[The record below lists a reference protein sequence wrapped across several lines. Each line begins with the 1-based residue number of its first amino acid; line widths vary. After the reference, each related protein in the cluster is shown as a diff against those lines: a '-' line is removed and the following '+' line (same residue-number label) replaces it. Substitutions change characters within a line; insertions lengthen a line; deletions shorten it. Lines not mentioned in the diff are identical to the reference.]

1 MRLFLLAALA
11 QAACAAAATDAAGDV
26 EVQFGIHDYQVTPP
40 GGWQLMSV
48 QDFQKYGAAFIASYN
63 AKGGLKV
70 IRSFESGNCCF
81 ALKGG
86 KKITVP
92 GSAYGYQFP
101 ASADGQIRCN
111 PKGGYTDD
119 VYQFWKTPKLAA
131 NTEFGEQSAET
142 LHLRLVISIAVP
154 HPGCCFPLRASLF
167 QH

>member
-70 IRSFESGNCCF
+70 IRSFESGNCCI
-81 ALKGG
+81 AVKGG
-86 KKITVP
+86 NKLTIK
-92 GSAYGYQFP
+92 GSPYGYQFP
-101 ASADGQIRCN
+101 ASASGSIRCN
-111 PKGGYTDD
+111 PSGGYKESK
-119 VYQFWKTPKLAA
+119 YQ
-131 NTEFGEQSAET
+131 
-142 LHLRLVISIAVP
+142 
-154 HPGCCFPLRASLF
+154 
-167 QH
+167 